1 MFDAQVEGL
10 IRRLRL
16 IKQDTAAPDIYAE
29 FGSRIYRR

>member
-16 IKQDTAAPDIYAE
+16 IKNDAAAAEIYAE
-29 FGSRIYRR
+29 FNSRIYRR